1 MSSYRCPNG
10 HVSTLDF
17 GEHLKIPCPECKTY
31 LFKFRDFFPQ
41 EQDIVEPADVASQ
54 NPNAKK
60 QRNAIFIGMA
70 ALTALALWW
79 GYYRPAPVP
88 VAVAPRPVL
97 PVSAAKSAPP
107 AVAVKNVLSEVTISE
122 LHVAMTPQGA
132 VSASFVLTNNGG
144 PYNDYPSL
152 RVHWPDSAAADAAI
166 YNTAYAHPET
176 PFTRVAV
183 TTELVKPA
191 DATGVEIN
199 LQY

>member
-17 GEHLKIPCPECKTY
+17 GEHLKMQCPQCETY
-31 LFKFRDFFPQ
+31 LFKFRDFYPQ
-41 EQDIVEPADVASQ
+41 DQEIVEPTDVAVP

-60 QRNAIFIGMA
+60 QRNAVFIGMA
-70 ALTALALWW
+70 ALVALALWW
-79 GYYRPAPVP
+79 GYYRPAPAP

-97 PVSAAKSAPP
+97 PVLAAKVSPP
-107 AVAVKNVLSEVTISE
+107 VIVAKNVLSEVVISD
-122 LHVAMTPQGA
+122 LHVSVTPQGA

-152 RVHWPDSAAADAAI
+152 RVHWPDSTVADSTI
-166 YNTAYAHPET
+166 GNTAYAHKNV

-183 TTELVKPA
+183 TTELDKPT